1 MPHARIFFFQA
12 QDGIRAGHVTGVQ
25 TCALPIFSAVRGKM
39 SEVRDKIKELM
50 KKAIDYLKSIDL
62 MQVGK
67 DIIRGLING
76 IGSMASAV
84 WNKAKDIAKGIGDRI
99 KGALG
104 VKSPSRVLME
114 IGKWTSIGLAE
125 GIEDYAYLVDK
136 ASDMLAES
144 ATPDVKNID
153 MSYATPD
160 GVTARSLAGAVSGT
174 VDVNSRDEMLVSAIK
189 SLERRLTNLTI
200 EMEAREVG
208 RIVEPHVTENQERN
222 NRVRRGF
229 T

>member
-1 MPHARIFFFQA
+1 MSSSMTSEIRKTIGSYRAL
-12 QDGIRAGHVTGVQ
+12 GI
-25 TCALPIFSAVRGKM
+25 
-39 SEVRDKIKELM
+39 D
-50 KKAIDYLKSIDL
+50 AISGL
-62 MQVGK
+62 Q
-67 DIIRGLING
+67 RGLNAGRNSVLNTARNIANSVTST
-76 IGSMASAV
+76 IKSAL
-84 WNKAKDIAKGIGDRI
+84 RI
-99 KGALG
+99 Q
-104 VKSPSRVLME
+104 SPSRVLME

-144 ATPDVKNID
+144 AIPDVGNID
-153 MSYATPD
+153 MSYVTPD
-160 GVTARSLAGAVSGT
+160 GVSARSLAGAVSGT

-222 NRVRRGF
+222 NRVRKGF
-229 T
+229 S